1 MCPPPPPPPP
11 PLPPKCAVVVGFLM
25 RAKRKREM
33 GTISHFVPASK
44 APGQRGG
51 EQGGEEEKVISW
63 FYFFLYL
70 CGSEQLCS
78 FPPLSVEAAFSFVE
92 RLSLFGLL
100 CCWRQGEIRRGGR
113 GRGWGGGNLE
123 EQSLLIPSP
132 PASASTVVGKEKG
145 GL

>member
-1 MCPPPPPPPP
+1 MRLEEEERISLAHICVPPPPSPP
-11 PLPPKCAVVVGFLM
+11 PLPTKCSVVGFLM
-25 RAKRKREM
+25 REKGRKW
-33 GTISHFVPASK
+33 GQYHISSFSFPASK

-63 FYFFLYL
+63 FYFFLYFL

-100 CCWRQGEIRRGGR
+100 CCWRQGEIRRGG
-113 GRGWGGGNLE
+113 GEVAIWKSN
-123 EQSLLIPSP
+123 PC
-132 PASASTVVGKEKG
+132 
-145 GL
+145 